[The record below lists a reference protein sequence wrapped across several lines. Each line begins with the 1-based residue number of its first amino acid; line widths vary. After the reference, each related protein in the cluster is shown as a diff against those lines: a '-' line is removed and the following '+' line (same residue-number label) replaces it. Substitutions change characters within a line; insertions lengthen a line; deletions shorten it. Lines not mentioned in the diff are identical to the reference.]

1 MTHRA
6 WMAALAGGALLLGA
20 CSQQGGQ
27 KPAAESQQTAAPAAN
42 APARSPRF
50 VATLSGANEVP
61 AVTTSASG
69 TATLTQTSDS
79 TLDFTITLDSIQNVT
94 MAHLHKGAP
103 GQDGPPVVDL
113 FKGAFSG
120 SGTLVSGTI
129 NASDLQGMT
138 MSAFVAAIRG
148 DSIYV
153 NVHTKGHPAGELR
166 GQVMAP

>member
-20 CSQQGGQ
+20 CSQGK
-27 KPAAESQQTAAPAAN
+27 KPAAESQGTAAPAAA
-42 APARSPRF
+42 APTPSPKF

-61 AVTTSASG
+61 AVKTSASG
-69 TATLTQTSDS
+69 TATFTESSDS
-79 TLDFTITLDSIQNVT
+79 TLDFTISVDSIQNVT
-94 MAHLHKGAP
+94 MAHLHKGVA

-129 NASDLQGMT
+129 KASDLQGTT
-138 MSAFVAAIRG
+138 MAALIAAIHA

-153 NVHTKGHPAGELR
+153 NVHTKGHPGGELR
-166 GQVMAP
+166 GQVTAP